1 MPMLSMSSHWVS
13 CVISR
18 IHQFQDNPPVSEI
31 RPHGKKLNLKQ
42 FQWMSLA
49 LDGMLLKYVWFNLVT
64 AHLNKLKLD
73 FSSPFGIYVF

>member
-1 MPMLSMSSHWVS
+1 
-13 CVISR
+13 
-18 IHQFQDNPPVSEI
+18 
-31 RPHGKKLNLKQ
+31 
-42 FQWMSLA
+42 MSLA